1 MFFKGIKRKSAQK
14 YITSSLKTRATPAN
28 GKIFSLAI
36 LVDASKY
43 NEFPFLNEI
52 SAVFGI
58 KPESISILYYHQDKN
73 IAKKFPETMFTD
85 ADLGFKGSIKNKS
98 ATEFINTPYD
108 GLLSFWK
115 EDKLLLSLAA
125 VQSKAKFKI
134 GFSGANDAIND
145 LSITT
150 ELDDIKTFTFELKKY
165 LSILNKI

>member
-14 YITSSLKTRATPAN
+14 YIASSLKTRATPAN

-85 ADLGFKGSIKNKS
+85 ANLGFKGSIKNKS

-115 EDKLLLSLAA
+115 EDKLLLSFL
-125 VQSKAKFKI
+125 I
-134 GFSGANDAIND
+134 LCFSA
-145 LSITT
+145 
-150 ELDDIKTFTFELKKY
+150 
-165 LSILNKI
+165 